1 MEGRSLLRPL
11 RPRHGVAM
19 TDQDTQVATASTG
32 KLASAQG
39 FLDTR
44 AEMDKVS
51 WPPKDELVKATRAV
65 LIGAAIFGVVLG
77 LVDWLLQKILVD
89 GVAALAR

>member
-1 MEGRSLLRPL
+1 
-11 RPRHGVAM
+11 M
-19 TDQDTQVATASTG
+19 TDQDTQVATVSTG

-39 FLDTR
+39 FLLDTR

-77 LVDWLLQKILVD
+77 LVDWLLQKVLGD